1 MNSFL
6 TFLLGAVVIVA
17 PASAVARDNR
27 GIHPQQKTQSKAV
40 VLRAMRQDASEEDRD
55 VTLFRDAAMVEAAL
69 AMLMAVGWWRAI
81 SRYEFLS
88 SRHSEHLQRL
98 RDISLAE
105 LQAKEEQLAD
115 FRRHVESLKSEC
127 AQWKNIAHQKA
138 VEPQKHSARLQF
150 TPEQLRAMLS
160 DS

>member
-17 PASAVARDNR
+17 PTSAVARNNR
-27 GIHPQQKTQSKAV
+27 GIHPQQKTQSKAF
-40 VLRAMRQDASEEDRD
+40 VLRAMRQDASEDDSD

-69 AMLMAVGWWRAI
+69 AMLIAVGWWRAI
-81 SRYEFLS
+81 SRYESLS

-105 LQAKEEQLAD
+105 LQAKEDQLAD
-115 FRRHVESLKSEC
+115 LTRRVESLKSEC
-127 AQWKNIAHQKA
+127 AQWKHLAHQKA
-138 VEPQKHSARLQF
+138 LEAQMQAARLQF
-150 TPEQLRAMLS
+150 TPEQLRDMLS